1 MRVFLICLLFVISYE
16 IRAQDSSHKSRLD
29 TLTVFSDDKI
39 AAPDSASITQRTF
52 DEEKLDK
59 LRRDAAFDYR
69 QPPSVAESI
78 WDRFLELLGQF
89 LSWLLRNAVTTNW
102 GRLFLYTLGFAVLV
116 AIILMLLKVDALRV
130 LYSGAD
136 KGSLNY
142 KAFEENIHDM
152 NFDQLIRESLE
163 KKEYRSGVRLT
174 FLYALKLLSDK
185 HHVDWRPGKTN
196 HEYLEELRAAE
207 LKTGFNELSFYFDY
221 AWYGDFSVNENTY
234 QRVRGIF
241 EDWRKKVG

>member
-1 MRVFLICLLFVISYE
+1 L
-16 IRAQDSSHKSRLD
+16 K
-29 TLTVFSDDKI
+29 
-39 AAPDSASITQRTF
+39 
-52 DEEKLDK
+52 
-59 LRRDAAFDYR
+59 
-69 QPPSVAESI
+69 
-78 WDRFLELLGQF
+78 
-89 LSWLLRNAVTTNW
+89 NAMTTNW
-102 GRLFLYTLGFAVLV
+102 GRLFLYTLGFVVLV
-116 AIILMLLKVDALRV
+116 VIILMLLKVDALRV

-142 KAFEENIHDM
+142 KPFEENIHEMD
-152 NFDQLIRESLE
+152 FDQLIRQSLE

-196 HEYLEELRAAE
+196 HDYLEELRAAE

-234 QRVRGIF
+234 QKVHNIF

>member
-1 MRVFLICLLFVISYE
+1 MRFLLFCLLLLISVGL
-16 IRAQDSSHKSRLD
+16 RAQGSVDTVHLRNEFEKPGVAEADSL
-29 TLTVFSDDKI
+29 FI
-39 AAPDSASITQRTF
+39 NQRAF
-52 DEEKLDK
+52 DQERLDK
-59 LRRDAAFDYR
+59 LRRDADFDYR
-69 QPPSVAESI
+69 QPPSVAESL
-78 WDRFLELLGQF
+78 WDRFLLLLGQF
-89 LSWLLRNAVTTNW
+89 LNWLLKNAMTTNW
-102 GRLFLYTLGFAVLV
+102 GRLFLYTLGFVVLV
-116 AIILMLLKVDALRV
+116 VIILMLLKVDALRV

-142 KAFEENIHDM
+142 KPFEENIHEMD
-152 NFDQLIRESLE
+152 FDQLIRQSLE

-196 HEYLEELRAAE
+196 HDYLEELRAAE

-234 QRVRGIF
+234 QKVHNIF